1 MVSAKFGSAWQCML
15 PRLMNYYLIS
25 SRRHVLLQLLGVRT
39 ARNDSPIMLT
49 LPPTLTRDT
58 LSNATRNMFD
68 NFNTPNL
75 CIAEEA
81 QVSAYAAG
89 VLTAT
94 VVDIGWEHCTISP
107 VLEQSGVV
115 SHAVTRSD
123 VGIRHVAIY
132 LAHLLSKDE
141 SIVQTLITLDA
152 RRSARGEAR
161 VDNSKDLLAVRLFE
175 LAIQLISQGKVQ
187 TTLQGEG
194 YASKVAR
201 EDEEE
206 AEFDIAAALVAGRE
220 KAAVEEQERKNKA
233 ALEAS
238 IREAEEGAA
247 PTGQGQADLLAQKG
261 GIVQTGASKE
271 EGSEI
276 VQFQGITIKVAPG
289 PLSQACEPLWD
300 PSVLS
305 SLRGR
310 LAASAITSLGPLDLG
325 SDFIH
330 SDYSL
335 FRSLPEMI
343 ASSITAAGEADK
355 RAHLWETILPTG
367 APIRLLQNFS
377 SGLAAACQACLVSS
391 TGADQGHGPTSA
403 LAAGSGGISRDSPG
417 IGGGL
422 EDTSQPTIARCIKT
436 PDYFAEYKDRTDLA
450 PFLGATIYAKLA
462 FTDPYGRLVTSKA
475 VYNEKGPSATFMI
488 SAPS

>member
-1 MVSAKFGSAWQCML
+1 
-15 PRLMNYYLIS
+15 
-25 SRRHVLLQLLGVRT
+25 
-39 ARNDSPIMLT
+39 MLT

-58 LSNATRNMFD
+58 LATTTRTVFDTFNA
-68 NFNTPNL
+68 PGL

-94 VVDIGWEHCTISP
+94 VIDVGWEHCTISP

-123 VGIRHVAIY
+123 VGLRHVAVY

-141 SIVQTLITLDA
+141 SVVQALITLDA
-152 RRSARGEAR
+152 RRSARGETGT
-161 VDNSKDLLAVRLFE
+161 DSSGDLLAVRLFE
-175 LAIQLISQGKVQ
+175 LAIHLISQGKVQ
-187 TTLQGEG
+187 ATLQGEG
-194 YASKVAR
+194 YANKVAR

-220 KAAVEEQERKNKA
+220 RAAIEEQDRKNRA

-238 IREAEEGAA
+238 NREATQGVA
-247 PTGQGQADLLAQKG
+247 PNNQGQAGLLADKDGQA
-261 GIVQTGASKE
+261 QSGASKE
-271 EGSEI
+271 EGSET
-276 VQFQGITIKVAPG
+276 VQFQGITIRVGPG
-289 PLSQACEPLWD
+289 PLTQACEPLWD

-305 SLRGR
+305 SLRGK
-310 LAASAITSLGPLDLG
+310 LAASATSSLGPLDLG
-325 SDFIH
+325 SAEIH
-330 SDYSL
+330 SDYSTL
-335 FRSLPEMI
+335 RSLTETI
-343 ASSITAAGEADK
+343 ASCIAAATEPER
-355 RAHLWETILPTG
+355 RAHLWETLLATG
-367 APIRLLQNFS
+367 APAKLLQNFPS
-377 SGLAAACQACLVSS
+377 VLVAACQTCLAST
-391 TGADQGHGPTSA
+391 TGADQGQGPTSA
-403 LAAGSGGISRDSPG
+403 LVGIASGGVSRDSPG

-422 EDTSQPTIARCIKT
+422 EDTSQPTTARSIKT
-436 PDYFAEYKDRTDLA
+436 PDYFAEFKDRTDLA

-475 VYNEKGPSATFMI
+475 VYNEKGPPATFMV